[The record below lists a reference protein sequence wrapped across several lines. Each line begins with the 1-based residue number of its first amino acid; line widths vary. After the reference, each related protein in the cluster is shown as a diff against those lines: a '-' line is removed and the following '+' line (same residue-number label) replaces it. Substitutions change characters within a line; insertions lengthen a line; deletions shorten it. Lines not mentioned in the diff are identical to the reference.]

1 MYLTIDI
8 AWRGF
13 LIVWAGTLVK
23 ILVSAVFL
31 MWALMSTSHPLGYWT
46 IVTYL
51 FVGAVAYS
59 AITTP
64 ARITDK
70 LTSE

>member
-1 MYLTIDI
+1 MGAIS
-8 AWRGF
+8 
-13 LIVWAGTLVK
+13 LVQ
-23 ILVSAVFL
+23 ILVSAVFI
-31 MWALMSTSHPLGYWT
+31 MWALTATSHPFGFWK
-46 IVTYL
+46 IATYL